1 MHVRLGLGQPLE
13 HRAGALLDRVRQPAG
28 ADDPEDIAQAP
39 LHGLLALH
47 LHEGPRRPEGAPPH
61 GLSRERV
68 ALQRQRA
75 QGGAQVVQRQPG
87 VEQRP
92 QDHVAAD
99 AARTVEVGGAR
110 HDVRLIM
117 AASRPAPK
125 PLSMLTTAMP
135 LEQALSMASS
145 AASPPKWAP

>member
-13 HRAGALLDRVRQPAG
+13 HRAGALFDRVRQPAG
-28 ADDPEDIAQAP
+28 ADDPEDVAQAA
-39 LHGLLALH
+39 LHVLRALH
-47 LHEGPRRPEGAPPH
+47 LHEGPRGAEGPAPH
-61 GLSRERV
+61 GLNRERE
-68 ALQRQRA
+68 ALERQRA
-75 QGGAQVVQRQPG
+75 QGGAQVVQGQPG

-99 AARTVEVGGAR
+99 AARTVEVGRAR
-110 HDVRLIM
+110 HGVLLIM
-117 AASRPAPK
+117 AASIPAPN